1 MPCVH
6 LAVTG
11 RVARVELDRPP
22 LNVIDLEAALELAAV
37 LEDLTARD
45 DVAVIAL
52 SGCGRAFCAG
62 VDVRDHLPDRGADM
76 LHAFHRAC
84 LAMIEAPQPSLAIVQ
99 GAALGGGCEL
109 TLACDLVIASERAT
123 FGQPE
128 IRLGVFP
135 PLAAVALPRM
145 IPAHHASDLLLSGRI
160 VTAAEAA
167 AMGLVNRV
175 VAEAELEGAAQAKL
189 GELAAL
195 SPASLRLT
203 RAVMRRARVRPTA
216 EEMAGAERFYVE
228 HLMHTPDAQEGLTAF
243 LEKRPPRWSGAS
255 TRGAWGAD
263 SGRATPPRP
272 TAR

>member
-1 MPCVH
+1 MACVH
-6 LAVTG
+6 VTVEAGLA
-11 RVARVELDRPP
+11 RLEMDRPP
-22 LNVIDLEAALELAAV
+22 LNVIDLAAARELADTIEEV
-37 LEDLTARD
+37 SGRD

-52 SGCGRAFCAG
+52 AGRGRAFCAG

-76 LHAFHRAC
+76 LRAFHRAC
-84 LAMIEAPQPSLAIVQ
+84 LAFLEAPQPSVAIVQ

-145 IPAHHASDLLLSGRI
+145 IAAHHASDLLLTGRI
-160 VTAAEAA
+160 VGAAEAL

-175 VAEAELEGAAQAKL
+175 VGDA
-189 GELAAL
+189 ELAATATETLETLRGL

-203 RAVMRRARVRPTA
+203 REAMRRARVRPDA
-216 EEMAGAERFYVE
+216 EEIAGAERFYVE
-228 HLMHTPDAQEGLTAF
+228 HLMHTPDAIEGLTAF
-243 LEKRPPRWSGAS
+243 MEKRPPRWSGAS
-255 TRGAWGAD
+255 
-263 SGRATPPRP
+263 
-272 TAR
+272 